1 MPKKLRDFV
10 AAARSRIQ
18 EVSPEALEEMRA
30 QRPDLL
36 ILDVRETYEFE
47 EGHIEGAHCIP
58 RGLLEPAADPDYKRP
73 DPVLSTAYERPVVVY
88 CSTGGRSA
96 LAAATLMDM
105 GYAEVYNLAGGCENW
120 LAEDLPMVTG
130 AAPRPAPTPAPAA

>member
-10 AAARSRIQ
+10 AAARGRVREI
-18 EVSPEALEEMRA
+18 SPEGLEALRA
-30 QRPDLL
+30 EREDVL

-73 DPVLSTAYERPVVVY
+73 DPVLSTAYQRPVVLY

-105 GYAEVYNLAGGCENW
+105 GFEQVYNLAGGCENW
-120 LAEDLPMVTG
+120 EAEDLPLATG
-130 AAPRPAPTPAPAA
+130 APPRPAPTPPKG